1 MDIDFIEDAL
11 PQERSAARGKDLRSQ
26 PVPQDAEWADL
37 HLAVG
42 ETALAMRIDG
52 SSRELSA
59 EDLGF
64 ADQRKGQVAGDKVW
78 QILRMFA
85 QEGGALA
92 LTEIAPKASER
103 QRLQKQIR
111 ILRQRMQTVFPI
123 QGDPIRCDRAQE
135 RYECAFQVC
144 RLVESGLTLG
154 HGTYWLDVRIA
165 EFPGGRIQF
174 QIKGKEVFAA
184 RRNSGEHGREREAA
198 ERAVFTAR
206 EYSLDAMGLTRSNGQ
221 VTEEGRALLAMLR
234 AGGRLHRPGDDLAVL
249 RLGEC
254 LRAWTGME
262 DDPFQFTPAGG
273 IWVAR
278 FECDGRQR

>member
-1 MDIDFIEDAL
+1 MRCH
-11 PQERSAARGKDLRSQ
+11 RSARLQEAKISGASL
-26 PVPQDAEWADL
+26 VPQDAEWRDL

-42 ETALAMRIDG
+42 ETALAMRMNG
-52 SSRELSA
+52 SSRELSV

-64 ADQRKGQVAGDKVW
+64 ADQRKGQVVGDKVW

-111 ILRQRMQTVFPI
+111 ILRQRLQTVFPI

-135 RYECAFQVC
+135 RYECAFQVS

-154 HGTYWLDVRIA
+154 HGTSWLDVRIA
-165 EFPGGRIQF
+165 ELPGGRIQF

-184 RRNSGEHGREREAA
+184 RRNAGEHGREREAA
-198 ERAVFTAR
+198 ERAVLSVR
-206 EYSLDAMGLTRSNGQ
+206 EYSLDAMGMTRSNGQ
-221 VTEEGRALLAMLR
+221 VTEEGRALLTMLR

-249 RLGEC
+249 RLGER
-254 LRAWTGME
+254 LRAWTEIE

-278 FECDGRQR
+278 FECEALQP